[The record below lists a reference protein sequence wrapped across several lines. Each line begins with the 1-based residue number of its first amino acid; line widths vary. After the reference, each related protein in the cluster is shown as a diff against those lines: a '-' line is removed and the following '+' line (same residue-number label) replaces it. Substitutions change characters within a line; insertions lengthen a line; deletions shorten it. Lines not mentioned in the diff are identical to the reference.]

1 MMWAILVALV
11 VLGEV
16 GIIPNGVV
24 LPHSSEEFELNVLAI
39 ALTVIGVPLALRLF
53 TLNTTKGLRRM
64 NNDEALRSYH
74 VWSIVRMGILGA
86 AAAFCVFVYYFAM
99 SASCAFCALVIVCV
113 SIYCW
118 PSSDKISSYLEGMH
132 QE

>member
-39 ALTVIGVPLALRLF
+39 ALTIIGVPLALRLF

-74 VWSIVRMGILGA
+74 VWSIVRMGILG
-86 AAAFCVFVYYFAM
+86 
-99 SASCAFCALVIVCV
+99 L
-113 SIYCW
+113 
-118 PSSDKISSYLEGMH
+118 
-132 QE
+132 